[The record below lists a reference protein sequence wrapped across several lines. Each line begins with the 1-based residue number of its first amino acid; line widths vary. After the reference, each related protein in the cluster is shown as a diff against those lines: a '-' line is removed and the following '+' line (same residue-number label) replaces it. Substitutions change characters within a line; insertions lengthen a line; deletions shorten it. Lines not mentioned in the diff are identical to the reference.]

1 MKNPITLFLAAITV
15 FPALSQTNDTSVD
28 SVTYTLGEV
37 VVKANPR
44 VTSLKGDALL
54 TRVAGTQLEHAGT
67 ANDVLTQVPMVLGAD
82 GNFEVFG
89 KGTPAIYV
97 NGRLIQDTSELAQI
111 SSANIR
117 NVEVMTNP
125 GAKYSASVKA
135 VINITLKVP
144 QGDGLSGLVRAQ
156 GAVQKYGRTTEQLN
170 LKYRTG
176 GLEVFGNF
184 GYMGGKH

>member
-1 MKNPITLFLAAITV
+1 MAIIAAAIS
-15 FPALSQTNDTSVD
+15 AQAENNEVD

-37 VVKANPR
+37 TVKANPR
-44 VTSLKGDALL
+44 VTTLKGGAMS
-54 TRVAGTQLEHAGT
+54 TRVSGTPLEHAGT

-97 NGRLIQDTSELAQI
+97 NGRLVQDVSELAQI
-111 SSANIR
+111 SSSNIK
-117 NVEVMTNP
+117 NVEVVTNP

-135 VINITLKVP
+135 VINISLKAP
-144 QGDGLSGLVRAQ
+144 QGDGFSGLLRAQ
-156 GAVQKYGRTTEQLN
+156 GAVQRYFRDTEQLN

-184 GYMGGKH
+184 GYIGGKHEETV